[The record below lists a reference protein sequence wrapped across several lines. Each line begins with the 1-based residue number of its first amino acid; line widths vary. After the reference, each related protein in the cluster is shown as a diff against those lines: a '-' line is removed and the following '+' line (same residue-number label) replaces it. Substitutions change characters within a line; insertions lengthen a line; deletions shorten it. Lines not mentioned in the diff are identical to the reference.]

1 MEARLLA
8 DKFPTEIQAI
18 FAKYPPSQRRSAV
31 MPLLHLAQQAA
42 GAISSETL
50 AEVGA
55 LTGLAPTEVAGIAGF
70 YTLYAEHPEG
80 KRRVQVCTDL
90 PCALRGAD
98 QFAEALCA
106 NLRIRLG
113 ETTADG
119 EFTVE
124 AVTCLAGCD
133 RAPLFQIQDARGLH
147 YYESEPD
154 KPLTAERALEIL
166 AALKGQA

>member
-1 MEARLLA
+1 MLA
-8 DKFPTEIQAI
+8 DQYSTEIKTILAN
-18 FAKYPPSQRRSAV
+18 YPADQRRSAV
-31 MPLLHLAQQAA
+31 MPLLHLAQQAY
-42 GAISSETL
+42 GALSHATL

-55 LTGLAPTEVAGIAGF
+55 LVGLAPTEVAGLAGF

-133 RAPLFQIQDARGLH
+133 RAPMFQIQDRTGVH
-147 YYESEPD
+147 YYEGTAEQ
-154 KPLTAERALEIL
+154 PLTVERALEIL
-166 AALKGQA
+166 SGLKGKD